1 MSSMYV
7 NGQQNIPVSIGHT
20 DTLHSIILN
29 EKRSLW
35 IYTPQIDSTIFSK
48 PSYPVLYVLDGESNF
63 LSLVA
68 IINQLGVINGN
79 KVLPEMII
87 AGIINTPGNR
97 TRDLTVSKNISLGN
111 SGGGENFTLFLEKEL
126 IPYITKNYPAAPYR
140 ILIGH
145 SLGGLMV
152 INTLIN
158 HTSLFNAYVAI
169 DPSMSYDQGKL
180 LTNSKT
186 LLQEKEFTR
195 TSLFLGAANTMNPGM
210 DTSAVKRDTTQL
222 TQHIRAILDLSNQ
235 LKHRSI
241 HDLKWDFKYYPDED
255 HASVPLIAEYDALK
269 FIFKQHKFPQTQ
281 PVNQFFDKKYTV
293 NDLKKLIN
301 SHYQALSD
309 EMGYTVRPSEEA
321 INRFGYIFL
330 QQKDNSRAK
339 MFFQLNIDYFPQ
351 SFNAYDSMGDYY
363 LSEEDKP
370 AAIKCF
376 KKALT
381 LKYRPDIKLKL
392 EKLKQTMAE

>member
-35 IYTPQIDSTIFSK
+35 IYTPQIDSSVFSK
-48 PSYPVLYVLDGESNF
+48 PSYPVLYVLDGENNF
-63 LSLVA
+63 LSLMT

-87 AGIINTPGNR
+87 VGIINTPGNR
-97 TRDLTVSKNISLGN
+97 VRDLTPSKNVSFRN

-126 IPYITKNYPAAPYR
+126 IPYINKNYPAAPYR
-140 ILIGH
+140 TLIGH

-152 INTLIN
+152 MNTLIN
-158 HTSLFNAYVAI
+158 HTSLFSAYVAI

-180 LTNSKT
+180 LTNSRT
-186 LLQEKEFTR
+186 LLQEKALTR
-195 TSLFLGAANTMNPGM
+195 TSLFLGMANTMNPGM
-210 DTSAVKRDTTQL
+210 DTSAVRQDTTQV
-222 TQHIRAILDLSNQ
+222 TQHISAILNLSDQ
-235 LKHRSI
+235 LKHRSMY
-241 HDLKWDFKYYPDED
+241 DLKWNFKYYPDED
-255 HASVPLIAEYDALK
+255 HASISLIASYDALK
-269 FIFKQHKFPQTQ
+269 FIFKHYKFPQTQ
-281 PVNQFFDKKYTV
+281 PVNLYFDKRYTV
-293 NDLKKLIN
+293 TELKKLIN

-309 EMGYTVRPSEEA
+309 EMGYTVRPPEEV

-339 MFFQLNIDYFPQ
+339 MFFQLNIDYYPE
-351 SFNAYDSMGDYY
+351 SFNTYDSMGDYY
-363 LSEEDKP
+363 LSEEDKS
-370 AAIKCF
+370 AAIHYF
-376 KKALT
+376 EKALT
-381 LKYRPDIKLKL
+381 LKNKPDIRLKL
-392 EKLKQTMAE
+392 EKLKHTKAE